1 MKGGIH
7 MDELYTAKE
16 VSKILKVNVHKVYD
30 LIRAGMLPALKL
42 GSIKI
47 RKESLNEFLK
57 KYEGMDLT
65 DLDKIHRIDTSLNA
79 DEK

>member
-1 MKGGIH
+1 MKGDMY

-47 RKESLNEFLK
+47 RKESLKEFLK
-57 KYEGMDLT
+57 KYEDMDLT
-65 DLDKIHRIDTSLNA
+65 DLDNICNLTEQRY
-79 DEK
+79 

>member
-7 MDELYTAKE
+7 MYELYTAKE
-16 VSKILKVNVHKVYD
+16 VSKILKVNVHKVYE

-47 RKESLNEFLK
+47 RKESLKEFLK

-65 DLDKIHRIDTSLNA
+65 DLDNVCNLTEQKI
-79 DEK
+79 